1 MTEQSLLKERAQ
13 LDNAILEVQRN
24 LAAPPDSIRAS
35 YDVTELTDMLSR
47 CVQQHRALL
56 TELEKELA
64 FEKCLNANFQELL
77 ADVQAVR
84 SALKESANV
93 PTSTHTE
100 TELLHALVRIT
111 EQAFTDPALCI
122 QLRDV
127 LELFLNALWESPEDP
142 YVNVCGINAHVLD
155 FLQQAGL
162 VESHPDTPDALRL
175 VAFHEPMP
183 DPNASRPTLY

>member
-1 MTEQSLLKERAQ
+1 
-13 LDNAILEVQRN
+13 
-24 LAAPPDSIRAS
+24 
-35 YDVTELTDMLSR
+35 MLSR

-64 FEKCLNANFQELL
+64 FEKCLNTNFQELL
-77 ADVQAVR
+77 ADVQAAR

-127 LELFLNALWESPEDP
+127 LEVCLMRSAEDAALAS
-142 YVNVCGINAHVLD
+142 
-155 FLQQAGL
+155 
-162 VESHPDTPDALRL
+162 AL
-175 VAFHEPMP
+175 
-183 DPNASRPTLY
+183 Y